1 MSTRAKSIKN
11 LRYFFSMIN
20 LTKKILSNE
29 RNFLRQIHSFQLPW
43 LLVCCKKLRVRRK
56 KICSMSEHFSSGK
69 NVLWMNTFHSTAAR
83 DHKINICDLVLI
95 SSIYGPKVTLPSL
108 HLASSCHKVLPCQTG
123 GWAMEVF
130 MHNCRENL
138 ASQRWRS
145 WRPGRLVQ
153 TQLHDYIL

>member
-1 MSTRAKSIKN
+1 MKSVF
-11 LRYFFSMIN
+11 L
-20 LTKKILSNE
+20 LHKKKQILSNE
-29 RNFLRQIHSFQLPW
+29 RNFLRQIHSFQFPW
-43 LLVCCKKLRVRRK
+43 LVVGCKKKLRLKRK
-56 KICSMSEHFSSGK
+56 ETCFMCEHWTRFFTT
-69 NVLWMNTFHSTAAR
+69 VLQQETIRSISVTLCN
-83 DHKINICDLVLI
+83 VLI

-153 TQLHDYIL
+153 TQLYDYIL